1 MAANTMKEA
10 ISAIQKA
17 DNGKYDYAD
26 MKSSNKNIQA
36 IHDAKNEEL
45 KSERVKEIEKQ
56 RKGEVVYTLFAS
68 GLNHG
73 GRNVLL
79 DDADFTSNIVII
91 FDAVPSH
98 TYTRTVEKTS
108 FATENRVEFSD
119 HAVIKDGT
127 FSFSAYI
134 NTSPTHIINKNYL
147 DKDTNPKDPAGS
159 LRPGKTLEVLEKLIE
174 DRQLVNLATEDKML
188 ENYIITKL
196 TAKRDVG
203 EGAALLFEIELTE
216 FRTFSLYKTVNATVS
231 ATASSDPK
239 KSSPKNKGAV
249 DSSSKKFK
257 DQEKFTAEKTMLYD
271 KDNQNFAKGAA
282 WEKHTFQDREAG
294 YVGRDGTITDMN
306 GKKISYQDAM
316 DPYKADYS
324 DGSLGNA
331 VDPDTYGK

>member
-147 DKDTNPKDPAGS
+147 DKDTNPKDPVGS
-159 LRPGKTLEVLEKLIE
+159 LRPAKTLEVLEKLVE
-174 DRQLVNLATEDKML
+174 DRQLINLATEDRML

-216 FRTFSLYKTVNATVS
+216 FRTFALYRTVNATVS
-231 ATASSDPK
+231 STSDPK
-239 KSSPKNKGAV
+239 KSGTKNKGAV
-249 DSSSKKFK
+249 DSSSKKYS
-257 DQEKFTAEKTMLYD
+257 DGEKFTERSMLFD
-271 KDNQNFAKGAA
+271 KDNKDFAKNAP
-282 WEKHTFQDREAG
+282 WEKYTKERVKDAG
-294 YVGRDGTITDMN
+294 YIGRNGTITYKD
-306 GKKISYQDAM
+306 GKLLKDE
-316 DPYKADYS
+316 DVVKPKAS
-324 DGSLGNA
+324 N
-331 VDPDTYGK
+331 K

>member
-73 GRNVLL
+73 GRNILL
-79 DDADFTSNIVII
+79 DDANFTDNIVII
-91 FDAVPSH
+91 FDAVTSH

-108 FATENRVEFSD
+108 FATEDRVTYSD

-127 FSFSAYI
+127 FTFSAYI
-134 NTSPTHIINKNYL
+134 NTSPTYIINKNYI
-147 DKDTNPKDPAGS
+147 DKDTNPKDPVGS
-159 LRPGKTLEVLEKLIE
+159 LRPGKTLEVLEKLVE
-174 DRQLVNLATEDKML
+174 DRQLINLATEDRML

-216 FRTFSLYKTVNATVS
+216 FRTFALYRTVNATVS
-231 ATASSDPK
+231 STSDPK
-239 KSSPKNKGAV
+239 KSGTKNKGAV
-249 DSSSKKFK
+249 DSSSKKYSEDNKFK
-257 DQEKFTAEKTMLYD
+257 ERSMLFD
-271 KDNQNFAKGAA
+271 KDNRDFAKNAP
-282 WEKHTFQDREAG
+282 WEKYTKERIKDGG
-294 YVGRDGTITDMN
+294 YVGRDGTITYKD
-306 GKKISYQDAM
+306 GKLLKDEDVVKPKTSN
-316 DPYKADYS
+316 K
-324 DGSLGNA
+324 
-331 VDPDTYGK
+331 

>member
-1 MAANTMKEA
+1 MA
-10 ISAIQKA
+10 
-17 DNGKYDYAD
+17 
-26 MKSSNKNIQA
+26 SN
-36 IHDAKNEEL
+36 EV
-45 KSERVKEIEKQ
+45 KSETVKNAEKQ
-56 RKGEVVYTLFAS
+56 QQGDVVYTLFAS

-73 GRNVLL
+73 GRNILL

-98 TYTRTVEKTS
+98 TYTRSVEKTS
-108 FATENRVEFSD
+108 FATEDRVTFSD
-119 HAVIKDGT
+119 HAVIKDGV

-147 DKDTNPKDPAGS
+147 DKDTDPSNPAGS
-159 LRPGKTLEVLEKLIE
+159 LRPGKTLEILEKLIE
-174 DRQLVNLATEDKML
+174 DRQLVNLATEDRML

-216 FRTFSLYKTVNATVS
+216 FRTFALHRTVNATIS
-231 ATASSDPK
+231 ASPTVDAK
-239 KSSPKNKGAV
+239 KANTKNKGAV

-257 DQEKFTAEKTMLYD
+257 DQEKFTTEKTMLYD

-294 YVGRDGTITDMN
+294 YIGRDGTITDMN
-306 GKKISYQDAM
+306 GKTISYKDAV
-316 DPYKADYS
+316 DPYKADYK

-331 VDPDTYGK
+331 VDPDKYGEE

>member
-1 MAANTMKEA
+1 MA
-10 ISAIQKA
+10 
-17 DNGKYDYAD
+17 
-26 MKSSNKNIQA
+26 SSN
-36 IHDAKNEEL
+36 EV
-45 KSERVKEIEKQ
+45 KSETVKNAEKQ
-56 RKGEVVYTLFAS
+56 QQGDVVYTLFAS

-73 GRNVLL
+73 GRNILL

-98 TYTRTVEKTS
+98 TYTRSVEKTS
-108 FATENRVEFSD
+108 FATEERVTFSD

-134 NTSPTHIINKNYL
+134 NTSPTYIINKNYL
-147 DKDTNPKDPAGS
+147 DKDTDPSNPVGS

-188 ENYIITKL
+188 EDYIITKL

-216 FRTFSLYKTVNATVS
+216 FRTFVLYKTVNATIY
-231 ATASSDPK
+231 SDPK
-239 KSSPKNKGAV
+239 KSETKNKGAI

-257 DQEKFTAEKTMLYD
+257 DREKFTAEKTMLYD
-271 KDNQNFAKGAA
+271 KDNQNFSKGAA
-282 WEKHTFQDREAG
+282 WEKYTFQDREAG

-306 GKKISYQDAM
+306 GKKISYKDAV
-316 DPYKADYS
+316 DPYKTGDIG

-331 VDPDTYGK
+331 VDPDRYGEE

>member
-1 MAANTMKEA
+1 MAANTMQEA

-17 DNGKYDYAD
+17 DNGKYDYAN

-45 KSERVKEIEKQ
+45 KSERVKEIEKE

-73 GRNVLL
+73 GRNTLL

-91 FDAVPSH
+91 FEAVPSH
-98 TYTRTVEKTS
+98 TYTRSVEKTS
-108 FATENRVEFSD
+108 FATEDRVTFSD
-119 HAVIKDGT
+119 HAVIKDGV

-134 NTSPTHIINKNYL
+134 NTSPTHIISKNYL
-147 DKDTNPKDPAGS
+147 DKDTNPKDPVGS

-174 DRQLVNLATEDKML
+174 DRQLVNLATEDRML

-216 FRTFSLYKTVNATVS
+216 FRTFSLYKTVNATIS
-231 ATASSDPK
+231 SSSDPK
-239 KSSPKNKGAV
+239 KSGTKNKGAV
-249 DSSSKKFK
+249 DSSSKKFADK
-257 DQEKFTAEKTMLYD
+257 EKFTAEKTMLYD
-271 KDNQNFAKGAA
+271 KDNQNFAKGKA
-282 WEKHTFQDREAG
+282 WEKNTFQDREAG

-306 GKKISYQDAM
+306 GKVTSYKDAM
-316 DPYKADYS
+316 DPYKT
-324 DGSLGNA
+324 DGVGNA
-331 VDPDTYGK
+331 VDPDTYGE

>member
-56 RKGEVVYTLFAS
+56 RKGDVVYTLFAS

-134 NTSPTHIINKNYL
+134 NTSPTRIVSKNYL
-147 DKDTNPKDPAGS
+147 DKDTDPNNPVGS
-159 LRPGKTLEVLEKLIE
+159 LRPAKTLEVLEKLVE
-174 DRQLVNLATEDKML
+174 DRQLINLATEDRML

-216 FRTFSLYKTVNATVS
+216 FRTFALYRTVNATVS
-231 ATASSDPK
+231 STSDPK
-239 KSSPKNKGAV
+239 KSGTKNKGAV
-249 DSSSKKFK
+249 DSSSKKYSEDNKFK
-257 DQEKFTAEKTMLYD
+257 ERSMLFD
-271 KDNQNFAKGAA
+271 KDNRDFAKNAP
-282 WEKHTFQDREAG
+282 WEKYTKERVKDAG
-294 YVGRDGTITDMN
+294 YIGRNGTITYKD
-306 GKKISYQDAM
+306 GKLLKDE
-316 DPYKADYS
+316 DVVKPKAS
-324 DGSLGNA
+324 N
-331 VDPDTYGK
+331 K

>member
-147 DKDTNPKDPAGS
+147 DKDTNPKDPVGS
-159 LRPGKTLEVLEKLIE
+159 LRPAKTLEVLEKLVE
-174 DRQLVNLATEDKML
+174 DRQLINLATEDRML

-216 FRTFSLYKTVNATVS
+216 FRTFALYRTVNATVS
-231 ATASSDPK
+231 STSDPK
-239 KSSPKNKGAV
+239 KSGTKNKGAV
-249 DSSSKKFK
+249 DSSSKKYS
-257 DQEKFTAEKTMLYD
+257 DGEKFTERSMLFD
-271 KDNQNFAKGAA
+271 KDNRDFAKNAP
-282 WEKHTFQDREAG
+282 WEKYTKERVKDAG
-294 YVGRDGTITDMN
+294 YIGRNGTITYKD
-306 GKKISYQDAM
+306 GKLLKDE
-316 DPYKADYS
+316 DVVKPKAS
-324 DGSLGNA
+324 N
-331 VDPDTYGK
+331 K

>member
-1 MAANTMKEA
+1 MKEA

-147 DKDTNPKDPAGS
+147 DKDTNPKDPVGS
-159 LRPGKTLEVLEKLIE
+159 LRPAKTLEVLEKLVE
-174 DRQLVNLATEDKML
+174 DRQLINLATEDRML

-216 FRTFSLYKTVNATVS
+216 FRTFALYRTVNATVS
-231 ATASSDPK
+231 STSDPK
-239 KSSPKNKGAV
+239 KSGTKNKGAV
-249 DSSSKKFK
+249 DSSSKKYS
-257 DQEKFTAEKTMLYD
+257 DGEKFTERSMLFD
-271 KDNQNFAKGAA
+271 KDNRDFAKNAP
-282 WEKHTFQDREAG
+282 WEKYTKERVKDAG
-294 YVGRDGTITDMN
+294 YIGRNGTITYKD
-306 GKKISYQDAM
+306 GKLLKDE
-316 DPYKADYS
+316 DVVKPKAS
-324 DGSLGNA
+324 N
-331 VDPDTYGK
+331 K

>member
-1 MAANTMKEA
+1 MAANTMQEA

-17 DNGKYDYAD
+17 DNGKYDYAN

-45 KSERVKEIEKQ
+45 KSERVKEIEKE

-73 GRNVLL
+73 GRNILL

-108 FATENRVEFSD
+108 FATEDRVTFSD
-119 HAVIKDGT
+119 HAVIKDGV

-147 DKDTNPKDPAGS
+147 DKDTDPNNPVGS
-159 LRPGKTLEVLEKLIE
+159 LRPGKTLEVLEKLID
-174 DRQLVNLATEDKML
+174 DRQLVNLATEDRML

-216 FRTFSLYKTVNATVS
+216 FRTFALYRTVNATIH
-231 ATASSDPK
+231 SDPK
-239 KSSPKNKGAV
+239 KSGTKNKGAV
-249 DSSSKKFK
+249 DSSDKGKGGDKDKFK
-257 DQEKFTAEKTMLYD
+257 ERSMLFD
-271 KDNQNFAKGAA
+271 KDNRDFAKDAP
-282 WEKHTFQDREAG
+282 WEKYTKEKVKDGG
-294 YVGRDGTITDMN
+294 YVGRDGTITYKD
-306 GKKISYQDAM
+306 GKLLKD
-316 DPYKADYS
+316 DDVVKPKTP
-324 DGSLGNA
+324 N
-331 VDPDTYGK
+331 K

>member
-1 MAANTMKEA
+1 MA
-10 ISAIQKA
+10 S
-17 DNGKYDYAD
+17 G
-26 MKSSNKNIQA
+26 
-36 IHDAKNEEL
+36 NEV
-45 KSERVKEIEKQ
+45 KSETVKNAEKQ
-56 RKGEVVYTLFAS
+56 QQGDVVYTLFAS

-73 GRNVLL
+73 GRNILL

-98 TYTRTVEKTS
+98 TYTRSVEKTS
-108 FATENRVEFSD
+108 FATEDRVTFSD
-119 HAVIKDGT
+119 HAVIKDGV

-147 DKDTNPKDPAGS
+147 DKDTDPSNPVGS
-159 LRPGKTLEVLEKLIE
+159 LRPGKTLEILEKLIE
-174 DRQLVNLATEDKML
+174 DRQLVNLATEDRML

-216 FRTFSLYKTVNATVS
+216 FRTFALHKTVNATIS
-231 ATASSDPK
+231 ASPTVDAK
-239 KSSPKNKGAV
+239 KANTKNKGAV
-249 DSSSKKFK
+249 DSSSKKYK
-257 DQEKFTAEKTMLYD
+257 DQEKFTTEKTMLYD

-306 GKKISYQDAM
+306 GKKISYQDAV
-316 DPYKADYS
+316 DPYKTE
-324 DGSLGNA
+324 GLGNA
-331 VDPDTYGK
+331 IDPDTYGEG

>member
-73 GRNVLL
+73 GRNTLL

-147 DKDTNPKDPAGS
+147 DKDTNPKDPVGS
-159 LRPGKTLEVLEKLIE
+159 LRPAKTLEVLEKLVE
-174 DRQLVNLATEDKML
+174 DRQLINLATEDRML

-216 FRTFSLYKTVNATVS
+216 FRTFALYRTVNATVS
-231 ATASSDPK
+231 STSDPK
-239 KSSPKNKGAV
+239 KSGTKNKGAV
-249 DSSSKKFK
+249 DSSSKKYS
-257 DQEKFTAEKTMLYD
+257 DGEKFTERSMLFD
-271 KDNQNFAKGAA
+271 KDNRDFAKNAP
-282 WEKHTFQDREAG
+282 WEKYTKERVKDAG
-294 YVGRDGTITDMN
+294 YIGRNGTITYKD
-306 GKKISYQDAM
+306 GKLLKDE
-316 DPYKADYS
+316 DVVKPKAS
-324 DGSLGNA
+324 N
-331 VDPDTYGK
+331 K

>member
-1 MAANTMKEA
+1 MAANTMQEA

-17 DNGKYDYAD
+17 DNGKYDYAN

-45 KSERVKEIEKQ
+45 KSERVKEIEKE
-56 RKGEVVYTLFAS
+56 RKGDVVYTLFAS
-68 GLNHG
+68 GLNYG

-91 FDAVPSH
+91 FDAVTSH
-98 TYTRTVEKTS
+98 AYTRTVEKTS
-108 FATENRVEFSD
+108 FATEDRVTHSD

-127 FSFSAYI
+127 FTFSAYI

-147 DKDTNPKDPAGS
+147 DKDTDPNNPVGS
-159 LRPGKTLEVLEKLIE
+159 LRPGKTLEVLEKLVD
-174 DRQLVNLATEDKML
+174 DRQLVNLATEDRML

-216 FRTFSLYKTVNATVS
+216 FRTFSLYKTVNATI
-231 ATASSDPK
+231 SSDPK
-239 KSSPKNKGAV
+239 KSGTKNKGAV

-271 KDNQNFAKGAA
+271 KDNQSFAKGAA

-306 GKKISYQDAM
+306 GKKISYQDAV
-316 DPYKADYS
+316 DPYKT
-324 DGSLGNA
+324 DGLGNA

>member
-1 MAANTMKEA
+1 MAANTPQEA
-10 ISAIQKA
+10 VQAIKKA

-26 MKSSNKNIQA
+26 LKSKNKNIQA

-45 KSERVKEIEKQ
+45 KSERVKEIEKE

-73 GRNVLL
+73 GRNILL

-108 FATENRVEFSD
+108 FATEDRVTFSD
-119 HAVIKDGT
+119 HAVIKDGV

-147 DKDTNPKDPAGS
+147 DKDTDPNNPVGS
-159 LRPGKTLEVLEKLIE
+159 LRPGKTLEVLEKLID
-174 DRQLVNLATEDKML
+174 DRQLVNLATEDRML

-203 EGAALLFEIELTE
+203 EGAALLFEIELTQ
-216 FRTFSLYKTVNATVS
+216 FRTFALYKTVNATLS
-231 ATASSDPK
+231 SSSDPK
-239 KSSPKNKGAV
+239 KSSTKNKGAV
-249 DSSSKKFK
+249 DSSSKKYK
-257 DQEKFTAEKTMLYD
+257 EGDKFTERSMLFD
-271 KDNQNFAKGAA
+271 KDNRDFAKNAP
-282 WEKHTFQDREAG
+282 WEKYTKERVKDGG
-294 YVGRDGTITDMN
+294 YVGRNGTITYKD
-306 GKKISYQDAM
+306 GKLLKD
-316 DPYKADYS
+316 DDVVKPKTP
-324 DGSLGNA
+324 N
-331 VDPDTYGK
+331 K